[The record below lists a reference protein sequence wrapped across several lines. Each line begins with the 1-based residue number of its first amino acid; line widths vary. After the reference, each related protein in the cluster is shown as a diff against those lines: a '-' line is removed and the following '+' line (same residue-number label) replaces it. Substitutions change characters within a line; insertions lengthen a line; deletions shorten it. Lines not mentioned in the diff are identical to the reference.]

1 LAACASVA
9 AYMVTYINRKQ
20 AMQQF
25 GVDVRKHKWTSEQV
39 QERKKGTGMEKWY
52 DEEAVRA
59 VAMAKPVAAVPVAVP
74 PAMVPPPAEIVD
86 VIPALTTEEI
96 GAFKPEVFDA
106 AEVADLPGDY
116 VEVKIAKKAMNY
128 RFVIGTKGEVVR
140 VQDSA
145 RVKVGMLLLA
155 KKNARG
161 QFDTKEVVR

>member
-1 LAACASVA
+1 MLAWV

-39 QERKKGTGMEKWY
+39 QERHKGRGMEKWY
-52 DEEAVRA
+52 DVEAVRA
-59 VAMAKPVAAVPVAVP
+59 VAVAKPVAAVPSA
-74 PAMVPPPAEIVD
+74 AEVVD

-106 AEVADLPGDY
+106 TEVADLPGDY

>member
-1 LAACASVA
+1 VA
-9 AYMVTYINRKQ
+9 
-20 AMQQF
+20 
-25 GVDVRKHKWTSEQV
+25 E
-39 QERKKGTGMEKWY
+39 
-52 DEEAVRA
+52 
-59 VAMAKPVAAVPVAVP
+59 
-74 PAMVPPPAEIVD
+74 
-86 VIPALTTEEI
+86 VIPALPQMETEPV
-96 GAFKPEVFDA
+96 GADAPEP
-106 AEVADLPGDY
+106 ESGDY

>member
-1 LAACASVA
+1 
-9 AYMVTYINRKQ
+9 
-20 AMQQF
+20 MQQF

-39 QERKKGTGMEKWY
+39 QERHKGRGMEKWY

-59 VAMAKPVAAVPVAVP
+59 VAVAKPVGAVPAPAVAAVPVA
-74 PAMVPPPAEIVD
+74 AEPV
-86 VIPALTTEEI
+86 
-96 GAFKPEVFDA
+96 EV
-106 AEVADLPGDY
+106 AEVAAEILALPMMEQAEEAEVAEEPGDY

>member
-1 LAACASVA
+1 MA
-9 AYMVTYINRKQ
+9 TYINRKQ

-39 QERKKGTGMEKWY
+39 QERHKGRGMEKWY
-52 DEEAVRA
+52 DVEAVRA
-59 VAMAKPVAAVPVAVP
+59 VAVAKPVVVE
-74 PAMVPPPAEIVD
+74 PAEVVD

-106 AEVADLPGDY
+106 AEVADAPGDY

>member
-1 LAACASVA
+1 MA
-9 AYMVTYINRKQ
+9 TYINRKQ

-39 QERKKGTGMEKWY
+39 QERHKGRGMEKWY
-52 DEEAVRA
+52 DVEAVRA
-59 VAMAKPVAAVPVAVP
+59 VAVAKPAVAVP
-74 PAMVPPPAEIVD
+74 AAAEVVD

-106 AEVADLPGDY
+106 TEVADLPGDY

-140 VQDSA
+140 VQDNA

>member
-1 LAACASVA
+1 
-9 AYMVTYINRKQ
+9 
-20 AMQQF
+20 MQQF

-39 QERKKGTGMEKWY
+39 QERHKGRGMEKWY
-52 DEEAVRA
+52 DVEAVRA
-59 VAMAKPVAAVPVAVP
+59 VAVAKPAVAVP
-74 PAMVPPPAEIVD
+74 PAAEPAEVAE
-86 VIPALTTEEI
+86 VIPALPQMEQ
-96 GAFKPEVFDA
+96 AEVT
-106 AEVADLPGDY
+106 EVADAPGDY

>member
-1 LAACASVA
+1 
-9 AYMVTYINRKQ
+9 
-20 AMQQF
+20 MQQF

-39 QERKKGTGMEKWY
+39 QERHKGRGMEKWY
-52 DEEAVRA
+52 DVEAVRA
-59 VAMAKPVAAVPVAVP
+59 VAVAKPVEVAVPSAVVPVA
-74 PAMVPPPAEIVD
+74 
-86 VIPALTTEEI
+86 
-96 GAFKPEVFDA
+96 KPVEA
-106 AEVADLPGDY
+106 AEVAAEILALPMMDQADEAEAEDTPGDY

>member
-1 LAACASVA
+1 
-9 AYMVTYINRKQ
+9 MDTYINRKQ

-25 GVDVRKHKWTSEQV
+25 GVDVRKHEWTSEQV
-39 QERKKGTGMEKWY
+39 QERHKGRGMEKWY
-52 DEEAVRA
+52 DVEAVRA
-59 VAMAKPVAAVPVAVP
+59 VAVAKPTE
-74 PAMVPPPAEIVD
+74 PAEVVD

-106 AEVADLPGDY
+106 TEVADLPGDY

>member
-1 LAACASVA
+1 MA
-9 AYMVTYINRKQ
+9 TYINRKQ

-39 QERKKGTGMEKWY
+39 QERKKGVGMEKWY

-59 VAMAKPVAAVPVAVP
+59 VAMAKPVEPVVAVPVAVE
-74 PAMVPPPAEIVD
+74 PAEVAE
-86 VIPALTTEEI
+86 VIPALPQMEAEPV
-96 GAFKPEVFDA
+96 GADA
-106 AEVADLPGDY
+106 PEVADLPGDY

>member
-1 LAACASVA
+1 MAACASVA
-9 AYMVTYINRKQ
+9 AYMATYINRKQ

-59 VAMAKPVAAVPVAVP
+59 VAVAREPVVAAEPVVMEP
-74 PAMVPPPAEIVD
+74 
-86 VIPALTTEEI
+86 
-96 GAFKPEVFDA
+96 
-106 AEVADLPGDY
+106 AEVAAEILALPMMEQAGEAEAEDAPMGADAPVDY

>member
-1 LAACASVA
+1 
-9 AYMVTYINRKQ
+9 
-20 AMQQF
+20 MQQF
-25 GVDVRKHKWTSEQV
+25 GVDVRKHEWTSEQV
-39 QERKKGTGMEKWY
+39 QERHKGRGMEKWY
-52 DEEAVRA
+52 DVEAVRA
-59 VAMAKPVAAVPVAVP
+59 VAVAKPVVAVPV
-74 PAMVPPPAEIVD
+74 
-86 VIPALTTEEI
+86 T
-96 GAFKPEVFDA
+96 KPVEV
-106 AEVADLPGDY
+106 AEVAAEILALPMMEQADEPEQESGDY

>member
-1 LAACASVA
+1 MA
-9 AYMVTYINRKQ
+9 TYINRKQ

-59 VAMAKPVAAVPVAVP
+59 VAMAKPVGAVP
-74 PAMVPPPAEIVD
+74 PAAEPAEVAE
-86 VIPALTTEEI
+86 VIPALPQMEQAE
-96 GAFKPEVFDA
+96 AADVDDA
-106 AEVADLPGDY
+106 PGDY

-140 VQDSA
+140 VQDNA
-145 RVKVGMLLLA
+145 RIKVGMRLIA
-155 KKNARG
+155 KRNERG
-161 QFDTKEVVR
+161 QYDTKEVVR

>member
-1 LAACASVA
+1 
-9 AYMVTYINRKQ
+9 
-20 AMQQF
+20 MQQF
-25 GVDVRKHKWTSEQV
+25 GVDVRKHEWTSEQV
-39 QERKKGTGMEKWY
+39 QERHKGRGMEKWY
-52 DEEAVRA
+52 DVEAVRA
-59 VAMAKPVAAVPVAVP
+59 VAVAKEPVVAVP
-74 PAMVPPPAEIVD
+74 SAAEVVD

-106 AEVADLPGDY
+106 TEVSDAPGDY

>member
-1 LAACASVA
+1 MTQ
-9 AYMVTYINRKQ
+9 Y
-20 AMQQF
+20 

-59 VAMAKPVAAVPVAVP
+59 VAMAKPVVAVPVA
-74 PAMVPPPAEIVD
+74 AEPAEVAE
-86 VIPALTTEEI
+86 VIPALPQMEQAE
-96 GAFKPEVFDA
+96 PEP
-106 AEVADLPGDY
+106 ESGDY

>member
-1 LAACASVA
+1 MA
-9 AYMVTYINRKQ
+9 TYINRKQ

-25 GVDVRKHKWTSEQV
+25 GVDVRKHEWTSEQV
-39 QERKKGTGMEKWY
+39 QERHKGRGMEKWY
-52 DEEAVRA
+52 DVEAVRA
-59 VAMAKPVAAVPVAVP
+59 VAMAKPVVAVPVA
-74 PAMVPPPAEIVD
+74 AEPVEVAEVAA
-86 VIPALTTEEI
+86 VIPALPQMELE
-96 GAFKPEVFDA
+96 PEVGDA
-106 AEVADLPGDY
+106 PGDY

>member
-1 LAACASVA
+1 MA
-9 AYMVTYINRKQ
+9 TYINRKQ

-39 QERKKGTGMEKWY
+39 QERHKGRGMEKWY
-52 DEEAVRA
+52 DVEAVRA
-59 VAMAKPVAAVPVAVP
+59 VAVAKPVVAVPV
-74 PAMVPPPAEIVD
+74 
-86 VIPALTTEEI
+86 T
-96 GAFKPEVFDA
+96 KPVEV
-106 AEVADLPGDY
+106 AEVAAEILALPMMEQADEAEAEDATGDY

>member
-1 LAACASVA
+1 MPPCASVA
-9 AYMVTYINRKQ
+9 AYMATYINRKQ

-59 VAMAKPVAAVPVAVP
+59 VAMAKPVGAVP
-74 PAMVPPPAEIVD
+74 PAAEPAEVAE
-86 VIPALTTEEI
+86 VIPALPQMEQAE
-96 GAFKPEVFDA
+96 AADVDDA
-106 AEVADLPGDY
+106 PGDY

>member
-1 LAACASVA
+1 
-9 AYMVTYINRKQ
+9 
-20 AMQQF
+20 MQQF

-59 VAMAKPVAAVPVAVP
+59 VAMAKPADPVVAAKPV
-74 PAMVPPPAEIVD
+74 E
-86 VIPALTTEEI
+86 L
-96 GAFKPEVFDA
+96 
-106 AEVADLPGDY
+106 AEVAAEILALPMMDQAEADEVADTPGDY

>member
-1 LAACASVA
+1 MPACASVA
-9 AYMVTYINRKQ
+9 AYMATYINRKQ

-39 QERKKGTGMEKWY
+39 QERHKGRGMEKWY
-52 DEEAVRA
+52 DVEAVRA
-59 VAMAKPVAAVPVAVP
+59 VAVAKEPAVAADPMAVEPVAAVPAAVEVA
-74 PAMVPPPAEIVD
+74 E
-86 VIPALTTEEI
+86 VIPALPQMEQAEAT
-96 GAFKPEVFDA
+96 
-106 AEVADLPGDY
+106 EVADLPGDY

>member
-1 LAACASVA
+1 MA
-9 AYMVTYINRKQ
+9 TYINRKQ

-39 QERKKGTGMEKWY
+39 QERHKGRGMEKWY

-59 VAMAKPVAAVPVAVP
+59 VAVAKEPVAVE
-74 PAMVPPPAEIVD
+74 PAEVVD
-86 VIPALTTEEI
+86 VIPALTTKEI

-106 AEVADLPGDY
+106 AEVVEEPMVADAPGDY

>member
-1 LAACASVA
+1 
-9 AYMVTYINRKQ
+9 
-20 AMQQF
+20 MQQF

-39 QERKKGTGMEKWY
+39 QERHKGRGMEKWY

-59 VAMAKPVAAVPVAVP
+59 VAMAKEPVEVAEPAEVAEVAA
-74 PAMVPPPAEIVD
+74 
-86 VIPALTTEEI
+86 VIPALPQMEQVDE
-96 GAFKPEVFDA
+96 PEQ
-106 AEVADLPGDY
+106 ESGDY

>member
-1 LAACASVA
+1 MAACASVA
-9 AYMVTYINRKQ
+9 AYMATYINRKQ

-59 VAMAKPVAAVPVAVP
+59 VAAAKPAE
-74 PAMVPPPAEIVD
+74 PAEVVD

-106 AEVADLPGDY
+106 TEVADEPGDY

-128 RFVIGTKGEVVR
+128 RFVIGTNGEVVR

>member
-1 LAACASVA
+1 MAACASVA
-9 AYMVTYINRKQ
+9 AYMATYINRKQ

-59 VAMAKPVAAVPVAVP
+59 VAAAEPVAAEVA
-74 PAMVPPPAEIVD
+74 E
-86 VIPALTTEEI
+86 VIPALPQMEQAE
-96 GAFKPEVFDA
+96 PEP
-106 AEVADLPGDY
+106 ESGDY

>member
-1 LAACASVA
+1 MA
-9 AYMVTYINRKQ
+9 TYINRKQ

-59 VAMAKPVAAVPVAVP
+59 VAMAKPADPVVAAKPV
-74 PAMVPPPAEIVD
+74 E
-86 VIPALTTEEI
+86 L
-96 GAFKPEVFDA
+96 
-106 AEVADLPGDY
+106 AEVAAEILALPMMDQAEADEVADTPGDY

>member
-1 LAACASVA
+1 
-9 AYMVTYINRKQ
+9 
-20 AMQQF
+20 MQQF

-39 QERKKGTGMEKWY
+39 QERHKGRGMEKWY
-52 DEEAVRA
+52 DVEAVRA
-59 VAMAKPVAAVPVAVP
+59 VAVAKEPVVAVPVAIE
-74 PAMVPPPAEIVD
+74 PAEVVD

-96 GAFKPEVFDA
+96 GAFKPEVFEA
-106 AEVADLPGDY
+106 TEVAEEPGDY

>member
-1 LAACASVA
+1 
-9 AYMVTYINRKQ
+9 
-20 AMQQF
+20 MQQF

-39 QERKKGTGMEKWY
+39 QERHKGRGMEKWY
-52 DEEAVRA
+52 DVEAVRA
-59 VAMAKPVAAVPVAVP
+59 VAVAKPVVAVPV
-74 PAMVPPPAEIVD
+74 
-86 VIPALTTEEI
+86 T
-96 GAFKPEVFDA
+96 KPVEV
-106 AEVADLPGDY
+106 AEVAAEILALPMMEQADEAEAEDATGDY

>member
-1 LAACASVA
+1 
-9 AYMVTYINRKQ
+9 
-20 AMQQF
+20 MQQF

-59 VAMAKPVAAVPVAVP
+59 VAVAKPVGAEPVEVAEV
-74 PAMVPPPAEIVD
+74 AAEIL
-86 VIPALTTEEI
+86 ALPMMEQ
-96 GAFKPEVFDA
+96 AEV
-106 AEVADLPGDY
+106 AEVADAPGDY

>member
-1 LAACASVA
+1 MTQ
-9 AYMVTYINRKQ
+9 Y
-20 AMQQF
+20 
-25 GVDVRKHKWTSEQV
+25 GVDPRKHEWEPGQV
-39 QERKKGTGMEKWY
+39 QERKKGVGMEKWY

-59 VAMAKPVAAVPVAVP
+59 VAMAKPVGAVPA
-74 PAMVPPPAEIVD
+74 AAEPAEVAEVAA
-86 VIPALTTEEI
+86 VIPALPQMEQVDE
-96 GAFKPEVFDA
+96 PEQ
-106 AEVADLPGDY
+106 ESGDY

>member
-1 LAACASVA
+1 
-9 AYMVTYINRKQ
+9 
-20 AMQQF
+20 MQQF

-39 QERKKGTGMEKWY
+39 QERHKGRGMEKWY
-52 DEEAVRA
+52 DVEAVRA
-59 VAMAKPVAAVPVAVP
+59 VAVAKPVVAVPSAVVPVA
-74 PAMVPPPAEIVD
+74 AEPV
-86 VIPALTTEEI
+86 
-96 GAFKPEVFDA
+96 EV
-106 AEVADLPGDY
+106 AEVAAEILALPMMEQADEPEQESGDY

>member
-1 LAACASVA
+1 MA
-9 AYMVTYINRKQ
+9 TYINRKQ

-52 DEEAVRA
+52 DVEAVRA
-59 VAMAKPVAAVPVAVP
+59 VAVAKEPVAAVPSAVVPVA
-74 PAMVPPPAEIVD
+74 AEVAE
-86 VIPALTTEEI
+86 VIPALPQMEQAE
-96 GAFKPEVFDA
+96 AADVDDA
-106 AEVADLPGDY
+106 PGDY

>member
-1 LAACASVA
+1 MAACASVA
-9 AYMVTYINRKQ
+9 AYMATYINRKQ

-39 QERKKGTGMEKWY
+39 QERHKGRGMEKWY
-52 DEEAVRA
+52 DVEAVRA
-59 VAMAKPVAAVPVAVP
+59 VAVAKPVAVE
-74 PAMVPPPAEIVD
+74 PAEVVD

-106 AEVADLPGDY
+106 TEVADLPGDY

>member
-1 LAACASVA
+1 MA
-9 AYMVTYINRKQ
+9 TYINRKQ
-20 AMQQF
+20 AMQHF

-52 DEEAVRA
+52 DVEAVRA
-59 VAMAKPVAAVPVAVP
+59 VAMAKPVEAAVPSA
-74 PAMVPPPAEIVD
+74 AEPAEVAAEIL
-86 VIPALTTEEI
+86 ALPMMDQVEE
-96 GAFKPEVFDA
+96 

>member
-1 LAACASVA
+1 MA
-9 AYMVTYINRKQ
+9 TYINRKQ

-25 GVDVRKHKWTSEQV
+25 GVDVRKHEWTSEQV
-39 QERKKGTGMEKWY
+39 QERHKGRGMEKWY

-59 VAMAKPVAAVPVAVP
+59 VAVAKEPVVAVP
-74 PAMVPPPAEIVD
+74 SAVVPAAAEVAE
-86 VIPALTTEEI
+86 VIPALPQMEQAE
-96 GAFKPEVFDA
+96 PEP
-106 AEVADLPGDY
+106 ESGDY

>member
-1 LAACASVA
+1 
-9 AYMVTYINRKQ
+9 
-20 AMQQF
+20 MQQF

-39 QERKKGTGMEKWY
+39 QERKKGIGMEKWY

-59 VAMAKPVAAVPVAVP
+59 VAVAKEPAVAAEPVTKPVEVAEV
-74 PAMVPPPAEIVD
+74 AAEIL
-86 VIPALTTEEI
+86 ALPMMEQAEAT
-96 GAFKPEVFDA
+96 
-106 AEVADLPGDY
+106 EVADLPGDY

>member
-1 LAACASVA
+1 MA
-9 AYMVTYINRKQ
+9 TYINRKQ

-25 GVDVRKHKWTSEQV
+25 GVDVRKHEWTSEQV
-39 QERKKGTGMEKWY
+39 QERHKGRGMEKWY
-52 DEEAVRA
+52 DVEAVRA
-59 VAMAKPVAAVPVAVP
+59 VAVAKPAVAAVPSAVVPVA
-74 PAMVPPPAEIVD
+74 AEPV
-86 VIPALTTEEI
+86 
-96 GAFKPEVFDA
+96 EV
-106 AEVADLPGDY
+106 AEVAAEILALPMMEQADEAEAEDAPGDY

>member
-1 LAACASVA
+1 MAACASVA
-9 AYMVTYINRKQ
+9 AYMATYINRKQ

-59 VAMAKPVAAVPVAVP
+59 VAMAKPVGAVP
-74 PAMVPPPAEIVD
+74 PAAEPAEVAE
-86 VIPALTTEEI
+86 VIPALPQMETEPV
-96 GAFKPEVFDA
+96 GADAPEP
-106 AEVADLPGDY
+106 ESGDY
-116 VEVKIAKKAMNY
+116 VEVKIAKKAMNC

>member
-1 LAACASVA
+1 
-9 AYMVTYINRKQ
+9 
-20 AMQQF
+20 MQQF

-39 QERKKGTGMEKWY
+39 QERKKGVGMEKWY

-59 VAMAKPVAAVPVAVP
+59 VAMAKPADPVVAAKPV
-74 PAMVPPPAEIVD
+74 E
-86 VIPALTTEEI
+86 L
-96 GAFKPEVFDA
+96 
-106 AEVADLPGDY
+106 AEVAAEILALPMMEQAEADEVADAPGDY